1 MKKFR
6 MQCYSNCGPGTLVV
20 HTSIALVRG
29 EPRAGIERTHLE
41 TFITASQ
48 KYLMTIESNNK
59 Y

>member
-1 MKKFR
+1 